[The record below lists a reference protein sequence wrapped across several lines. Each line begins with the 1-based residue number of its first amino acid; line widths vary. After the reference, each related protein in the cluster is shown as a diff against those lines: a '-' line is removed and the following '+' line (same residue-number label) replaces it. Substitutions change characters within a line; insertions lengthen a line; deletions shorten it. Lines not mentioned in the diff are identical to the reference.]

1 MSDELIEVTLSTE
14 RQYSGKIIDLRV
26 DTIKLPSGRVVTRE
40 VVEHSETVCM
50 VPLDENGDVW
60 LVRQFRT
67 PTGRALLELPAGGM
81 EAGET
86 PSEAVL
92 RELQEE
98 IGCTAESMTHLGS
111 FYLAPGWCD
120 EYMHA
125 YLVTNLVSSRL
136 QADDDENI
144 VIEKVSLKEATKLIR
159 NGEIDDVKTIAGLLM
174 AIEILDDN

>member
-1 MSDELIEVTLSTE
+1 MEVTLNTQ
-14 RQYSGKIIDLRV
+14 RPYSGKILDLRV

-67 PTGRALLELPAGGM
+67 PTGRTLLELPAGGIEDG
-81 EAGET
+81 EAPT
-86 PSEAVL
+86 EAVL

-98 IGCTAESMTHLGS
+98 IGCTAQKMTHLAS
-111 FYLAPGWCD
+111 FFLAPGWCN

-125 YLVTNLVSSRL
+125 YLVTNLIPSKL
-136 QADDDENI
+136 EADDDENI
-144 VIEKVSLKEATKLIR
+144 VIEKIPLKEVINFIQ
-159 NGEIDDVKTIAGLLM
+159 NGDIDDVKTIAGLLM
-174 AIEILDDN
+174 AIRLLGDN